1 MNRMKQKVIAK
12 IIGLEFLI
20 ILFYVGNGAFV
31 SIKQPSGPLLQF
43 VMLVPL
49 ALGLF
54 FYIALKKNWQM
65 YFFHPIQKNHLLMI
79 LPLLF
84 VLGIIFVSTKGLNLT
99 SFSDLIFMFLMQ
111 VLIVAF
117 IEETVFRGLMLRIL
131 LAKGAFTAVFIS
143 SLLFGI
149 THALQLLGGQSLE
162 DTIMQIIYALLVGL
176 VLSLLIL
183 DGQSIIIT
191 ILFHGFNNF
200 FNFMGNVESP
210 TLSGYLIILVLFVY
224 MLVLWKRVKKSYAI
238 NFMKNAKSV

>member
-1 MNRMKQKVIAK
+1 MKQKVIAK

-31 SIKQPSGPLLQF
+31 SIKEPSSPLLQF

-54 FYIALKKNWQM
+54 IYIALKKNWQM

-84 VLGIIFVSTKGLNLT
+84 VLGIILVSTKGLNLT
-99 SFSDLIFMFLMQ
+99 SISDLIFMFFMQ

-117 IEETVFRGLMLRIL
+117 IEETIFRGLMLRML

-162 DTIMQIIYALLVGL
+162 DTIIQIIYALLVGL

-238 NFMKNAKSV
+238 NFMKNAKSI

>member
-1 MNRMKQKVIAK
+1 MKQKVIAK

-31 SIKQPSGPLLQF
+31 SIKEPSSPLLQF

-54 FYIALKKNWQM
+54 IYIALKKNWQM

-84 VLGIIFVSTKGLNLT
+84 VLGIILVSTKGLNLT
-99 SFSDLIFMFLMQ
+99 SISDFIFMFLMQ

-117 IEETVFRGLMLRIL
+117 IEETIFRGLMLRML
-131 LAKGAFTAVFIS
+131 LARGAFTAVFIS

-162 DTIMQIIYALLVGL
+162 DTIIQIIYAILVGL

-238 NFMKNAKSV
+238 HYMKNAKSI

>member
-1 MNRMKQKVIAK
+1 MKQKVIAK

-31 SIKQPSGPLLQF
+31 SIKEPSSPLLQF

-54 FYIALKKNWQM
+54 IYIALKKNWQM

-84 VLGIIFVSTKGLNLT
+84 VLGIILVSTKGLNLT
-99 SFSDLIFMFLMQ
+99 SISDLIFMFLMQ

-117 IEETVFRGLMLRIL
+117 IEETIFRGLMLRML
-131 LAKGAFTAVFIS
+131 LARGAFTAVFIS

-162 DTIMQIIYALLVGL
+162 DTIIQIIYALLVGL

-210 TLSGYLIILVLFVY
+210 TFSGYLIILVLFVY

-238 NFMKNAKSV
+238 HFMKNAKSI

>member
-1 MNRMKQKVIAK
+1 MKQKVIAK

-31 SIKQPSGPLLQF
+31 SIKEPSSPLLQF

-54 FYIALKKNWQM
+54 IYFALRKNWQM

-84 VLGIIFVSTKGLNLT
+84 VLGIILVSTKGLNLT
-99 SFSDLIFMFLMQ
+99 SISDLIFMFLMQ

-117 IEETVFRGLMLRIL
+117 IEETIFRGLMLRML

-162 DTIMQIIYALLVGL
+162 DTIIQIIYALLVGL

-238 NFMKNAKSV
+238 HFMKNAKSI

>member
-31 SIKQPSGPLLQF
+31 SIKEPSSPLLQF

-54 FYIALKKNWQM
+54 IYIALKKNWQM

-84 VLGIIFVSTKGLNLT
+84 VLGIILVSTKGLNLT
-99 SFSDLIFMFLMQ
+99 SISDLIFMFLMQ

-117 IEETVFRGLMLRIL
+117 IEETIFRGLMVRML

-162 DTIMQIIYALLVGL
+162 DTIIQIIYALLVGL

-191 ILFHGFNNF
+191 IIFHGFNNF

-238 NFMKNAKSV
+238 NSMKNAKSI

>member
-31 SIKQPSGPLLQF
+31 SIKEPTSPLLQF

-54 FYIALKKNWQM
+54 IYIALKKNWQM

-84 VLGIIFVSTKGLNLT
+84 VLGIILVSTKGLNLT
-99 SFSDLIFMFLMQ
+99 SISDLIFMFLMQ

-117 IEETVFRGLMLRIL
+117 IEETIFRGLMLRML

-162 DTIMQIIYALLVGL
+162 DTIIQIIYALLVGL

-238 NFMKNAKSV
+238 NFMKNAKSI

>member
-1 MNRMKQKVIAK
+1 MKQKVIAK

-31 SIKQPSGPLLQF
+31 SIKEPSSPLLQF

-54 FYIALKKNWQM
+54 IYIALKKNWQM

-84 VLGIIFVSTKGLNLT
+84 VLGIILVSTKGLNLT
-99 SFSDLIFMFLMQ
+99 SISDLIFMFLMQ

-117 IEETVFRGLMLRIL
+117 IEETIFRGLMLRML

-162 DTIMQIIYALLVGL
+162 DTIIQIIYALLVGL

-238 NFMKNAKSV
+238 HFMKNAKSI

>member
-31 SIKQPSGPLLQF
+31 SIKEPSSPLLQF

-65 YFFHPIQKNHLLMI
+65 YFFHPIQKNHLLII

-84 VLGIIFVSTKGLNLT
+84 VLGIILVSTKGLNLT
-99 SFSDLIFMFLMQ
+99 SISDLIFMFLMQ
-111 VLIVAF
+111 VLIIAF
-117 IEETVFRGLMLRIL
+117 IEETVFRGLMLRML
-131 LAKGAFTAVFIS
+131 LAKGVFTAVFIS

-162 DTIMQIIYALLVGL
+162 DTIIQIIYALLVGL

-191 ILFHGFNNF
+191 ILFHGLNNF
-200 FNFMGNVESP
+200 FNFMGNVESS

-238 NFMKNAKSV
+238 HFMKNAKSI

>member
-1 MNRMKQKVIAK
+1 MKQKVIAK

-31 SIKQPSGPLLQF
+31 SIKEPSSPLLQF

-54 FYIALKKNWQM
+54 IYIALKKNWQM

-84 VLGIIFVSTKGLNLT
+84 VLGIILVSTKGLNLT
-99 SFSDLIFMFLMQ
+99 SISDLIFMFLMQ

-117 IEETVFRGLMLRIL
+117 IEETIFRGLMLRML
-131 LAKGAFTAVFIS
+131 LARGAFTAVFIS

-162 DTIMQIIYALLVGL
+162 DTIIQIIYALLVGL

-238 NFMKNAKSV
+238 HFMKNAKSI

>member
-1 MNRMKQKVIAK
+1 MKQKVIAK

-162 DTIMQIIYALLVGL
+162 DTIIQIIYALLVGL

-238 NFMKNAKSV
+238 NFMKNAKST

>member
-31 SIKQPSGPLLQF
+31 SIKEPSSPLLQF

-54 FYIALKKNWQM
+54 IYIALKKNWQM

-84 VLGIIFVSTKGLNLT
+84 VLGIILVSTKGLNLT
-99 SFSDLIFMFLMQ
+99 SISDLIFMFFMQ

-117 IEETVFRGLMLRIL
+117 IEETIFRGLMLRML

-162 DTIMQIIYALLVGL
+162 DTIIQIIYALLVGL

-191 ILFHGFNNF
+191 ILFHVFNNF

-238 NFMKNAKSV
+238 NFMKNAKSI

>member
-1 MNRMKQKVIAK
+1 MKQKVIAK

-31 SIKQPSGPLLQF
+31 SIKEPSSPLLQF

-54 FYIALKKNWQM
+54 IYIALKKNWQM

-84 VLGIIFVSTKGLNLT
+84 VLGIILVSTKGLNLT
-99 SFSDLIFMFLMQ
+99 SISDLIFMFLMQ

-117 IEETVFRGLMLRIL
+117 IEETLFRGLMLRML

-162 DTIMQIIYALLVGL
+162 DTIIQIIYALLVGL

-238 NFMKNAKSV
+238 NSMKNAKSI

>member
-1 MNRMKQKVIAK
+1 MKQKVIAK

-31 SIKQPSGPLLQF
+31 SIKEPSSPLLQF

-99 SFSDLIFMFLMQ
+99 SISDLIFMFLMQ
-111 VLIVAF
+111 LLIVAF

-162 DTIMQIIYALLVGL
+162 DTIIQIIYALLVGL

-191 ILFHGFNNF
+191 ILFHSFNNF

-210 TLSGYLIILVLFVY
+210 TLSGYLIILVLSVY

-238 NFMKNAKSV
+238 NFMKNAKSI

>member
-1 MNRMKQKVIAK
+1 MNQKVIAK

-20 ILFYVGNGAFV
+20 IFFYVGNGAFV
-31 SIKQPSGPLLQF
+31 SIKQPSSPLLQF

-54 FYIALKKNWQM
+54 FYIAMKKNWEM
-65 YFFHPIQKNHLLMI
+65 YFFHPIQKNHLLII

-84 VLGIIFVSTKGLNLT
+84 VLGIIIVSTKGLNLT
-99 SFSDLIFMFLMQ
+99 SISDLIFMFLMQ

-117 IEETVFRGLMLRIL
+117 IEETIFRGIMLRML
-131 LAKGAFTAVFIS
+131 LAKGAFTAVLIS
-143 SLLFGI
+143 SILFGI

-162 DTIMQIIYALLVGL
+162 DTIIQIIYALLVGL
-176 VLSLLIL
+176 VLSFLIL

-191 ILFHGFNNF
+191 ILFHGLNNF

-224 MLVLWKRVKKSYAI
+224 MLVLWRRIKKAYAI
-238 NFMKNAKSV
+238 NFMKNAKFI

>member
-1 MNRMKQKVIAK
+1 MKQKVIAK

-31 SIKQPSGPLLQF
+31 SIKEPSSPLLQF

-54 FYIALKKNWQM
+54 IYIALRKNWQM

-84 VLGIIFVSTKGLNLT
+84 VLGIILVSTKGLNLT
-99 SFSDLIFMFLMQ
+99 SISDLIFMFLMQ

-117 IEETVFRGLMLRIL
+117 IEETIFRGLMLRML

-162 DTIMQIIYALLVGL
+162 DTIIQIIYALLVGL

-210 TLSGYLIILVLFVY
+210 TLSGYLIILVLFFY

-238 NFMKNAKSV
+238 HFMKNAKSI

>member
-1 MNRMKQKVIAK
+1 MKQKVIAK

-31 SIKQPSGPLLQF
+31 SIKEPSSPLLQF

-54 FYIALKKNWQM
+54 IYIALKKNWQM

-84 VLGIIFVSTKGLNLT
+84 VLGIILVSTKGLNLT
-99 SFSDLIFMFLMQ
+99 SISDLIFMFLMQ

-117 IEETVFRGLMLRIL
+117 IEETIFRGLMVRML

-162 DTIMQIIYALLVGL
+162 DTIIQIIYALLVGL

-238 NFMKNAKSV
+238 NSMKNAKSI

>member
-1 MNRMKQKVIAK
+1 MKQKVIAK

-31 SIKQPSGPLLQF
+31 SIKEPSSPLLQF
-43 VMLVPL
+43 AMLVPL

-54 FYIALKKNWQM
+54 IYIALKKNWQM

-84 VLGIIFVSTKGLNLT
+84 VLGIILVSTKGLNLT
-99 SFSDLIFMFLMQ
+99 SISDLIFMFLMQ

-117 IEETVFRGLMLRIL
+117 IEETLFRGLMLRML

-162 DTIMQIIYALLVGL
+162 DTIIQIIYALLVGL

-238 NFMKNAKSV
+238 NSMKNAKSI

>member
-1 MNRMKQKVIAK
+1 MKQKVIAK

-31 SIKQPSGPLLQF
+31 SIKEPSSALLQF

-54 FYIALKKNWQM
+54 IYIALKKNWQM

-84 VLGIIFVSTKGLNLT
+84 VLGIILVSTKGLNLT
-99 SFSDLIFMFLMQ
+99 SISDLIFMFLMQ

-117 IEETVFRGLMLRIL
+117 IEETIFRGLMLRML
-131 LAKGAFTAVFIS
+131 LARGAFTAVFIS

-162 DTIMQIIYALLVGL
+162 DTIIQIIYALLVGL

-238 NFMKNAKSV
+238 HFMKNAKSI

>member
-1 MNRMKQKVIAK
+1 MKQKVIAK

-31 SIKQPSGPLLQF
+31 SIKEPSSPLLQF
-43 VMLVPL
+43 AMLVPL

-54 FYIALKKNWQM
+54 IYIALKKNWQM

-84 VLGIIFVSTKGLNLT
+84 VLGIILVSTKGLNLT
-99 SFSDLIFMFLMQ
+99 SISDLIFMFLMQ

-117 IEETVFRGLMLRIL
+117 IEETIFRGLMVRML

-149 THALQLLGGQSLE
+149 THALQLLG
-162 DTIMQIIYALLVGL
+162 
-176 VLSLLIL
+176 
-183 DGQSIIIT
+183 GQSIIIT

-238 NFMKNAKSV
+238 NSMKNAKSI

>member
-1 MNRMKQKVIAK
+1 MKQKVIAK

-31 SIKQPSGPLLQF
+31 SIKEPSSPLLQF

-54 FYIALKKNWQM
+54 IYIALKKNWQM

-84 VLGIIFVSTKGLNLT
+84 VLGIILVSTKGLNLT
-99 SFSDLIFMFLMQ
+99 SISDLIFMFLMQ

-117 IEETVFRGLMLRIL
+117 IEETIFRGLMLRML

-162 DTIMQIIYALLVGL
+162 DTIIQIIYALLVGL

-224 MLVLWKRVKKSYAI
+224 MLVLWKRVKKSYGI
-238 NFMKNAKSV
+238 HFMKNAKSI

>member
-31 SIKQPSGPLLQF
+31 SIKEPSSPLLQF

-54 FYIALKKNWQM
+54 IYIALKKNWQM

-84 VLGIIFVSTKGLNLT
+84 VLGIILVSTKGLNLT
-99 SFSDLIFMFLMQ
+99 SISDLIFMFLMQ

-117 IEETVFRGLMLRIL
+117 IEETLFRGLMLRML

-162 DTIMQIIYALLVGL
+162 DTIIQIIYALLVGL

-238 NFMKNAKSV
+238 NSMKNAKSI

>member
-1 MNRMKQKVIAK
+1 MKQKVIAK

-31 SIKQPSGPLLQF
+31 SIKEPSSPLLQF

-54 FYIALKKNWQM
+54 IYIALRKNWQM

-84 VLGIIFVSTKGLNLT
+84 VLGIILVSTKGLNLT
-99 SFSDLIFMFLMQ
+99 SISDLIFMFLMQ

-117 IEETVFRGLMLRIL
+117 IEETIFRGLMLRML

-162 DTIMQIIYALLVGL
+162 DTIIQIIYALLVGL

-238 NFMKNAKSV
+238 HFMKNAKSI

>member
-1 MNRMKQKVIAK
+1 MKQKVIAK

-31 SIKQPSGPLLQF
+31 SIKEPSSPLLQF

-54 FYIALKKNWQM
+54 IYIALKKNWQM

-84 VLGIIFVSTKGLNLT
+84 VLGIILVSTKGLNLT
-99 SFSDLIFMFLMQ
+99 SISDLIFMFLMQ

-117 IEETVFRGLMLRIL
+117 IEETIFRGLMVRML

-162 DTIMQIIYALLVGL
+162 DTIIQIIYALLVGL

-191 ILFHGFNNF
+191 IIFHGFNNF

-238 NFMKNAKSV
+238 NSMKNAKSI

>member
-12 IIGLEFLI
+12 IISLEFLI

-31 SIKQPSGPLLQF
+31 SIKEPSSPLLQF

-54 FYIALKKNWQM
+54 IYIALKKNWQM

-84 VLGIIFVSTKGLNLT
+84 VLGIILVSTKGLNLT
-99 SFSDLIFMFLMQ
+99 SISDLIFMFLMQ

-117 IEETVFRGLMLRIL
+117 IEETIFRGLMVRML

-162 DTIMQIIYALLVGL
+162 DTIIQIIYALLVGL

-191 ILFHGFNNF
+191 IIFHGFNNF

-238 NFMKNAKSV
+238 NSMKNAKSI

>member
-1 MNRMKQKVIAK
+1 MKQKVIAK
-12 IIGLEFLI
+12 IISLEFLI

-31 SIKQPSGPLLQF
+31 SIKEPSSPLLQF

-54 FYIALKKNWQM
+54 IYIALKKNWQM

-84 VLGIIFVSTKGLNLT
+84 VLGIILVSTKGLNLT
-99 SFSDLIFMFLMQ
+99 SISDLIFMFLMQ

-117 IEETVFRGLMLRIL
+117 IEETIFRGLMVRML

-162 DTIMQIIYALLVGL
+162 DTIIQIIYALLVGL

-191 ILFHGFNNF
+191 IIFHGFNNF

-238 NFMKNAKSV
+238 NSMKNAKSI